1 MILIHSLLAIAMLAW
16 SVTAA
21 DMLVSIGAMAC
32 GIVSAACALVGA
44 IESKERG
51 NYRE

>member
-16 SVTAA
+16 SVTAT

-32 GIVSAACALVGA
+32 GIMSLFVAFVGA
-44 IESKERG
+44 LEGKERA
-51 NYRE
+51 RHD